1 MSDTIRFGFS
11 TCPNDTFAYHALL
24 SDAVDTRGLRFD
36 CELLDVQE
44 LNERLARGDFDVA
57 KVSFHAA
64 VRLARSIVVL
74 PVGSALGFGVGPLLL
89 AAEAGRH
96 PREPRD
102 DGAPA
107 RVLCPGEQ
115 TTATLLYRLF
125 HSGEG
130 RVEQTVF
137 DRIMPALQ
145 SGEADFG
152 VCIHEGRFTYER
164 EGLACVED
172 LGERWERETSC
183 PLPLGGIVARAGLGA
198 DRLAR
203 VTAVLRDSLDVA
215 LVEPAAALPT
225 MRRYAQELDDDVI
238 RAHVDLY
245 VNDWTRDLGETG
257 RRALDELSRRA
268 VACGAADDRAPLR
281 IFRDEEAAT

>member
-1 MSDTIRFGFS
+1 MTSTIRFGFS

-24 SDAVDTRGLRFD
+24 SDEVDTRGLRFA
-36 CELLDVQE
+36 CELRDVQE
-44 LNERLARGDFDVA
+44 LNEGLERGDYDVA

-89 AAEAGRH
+89 ASAAGRH
-96 PREPRD
+96 PADPRA
-102 DGAPA
+102 DGTPA

-125 HSGEG
+125 HEGEG

-145 SGEADFG
+145 RAEADFG

-172 LGERWERETSC
+172 LGERWERETGY
-183 PLPLGGIVARAGLGA
+183 PLPLGGIVARADLG
-198 DRLAR
+198 DERLAA
-203 VTAVLRDSLDVA
+203 VTAALRDSLDA
-215 LVEPAAALPT
+215 SLANPQAALPT
-225 MRRYAQELDDDVI
+225 MRAWAQELDDDVI

-245 VNDWTRDLGETG
+245 VNEWTRDLGATG
-257 RRALDELSRRA
+257 RRALDELSKRA
-268 VACGAADDRAPLR
+268 ASCGIVDDDVRLR
-281 IFRDEEAAT
+281 IFRDEEAAA